1 MNRILKTLAAA
12 GLGVAV
18 LAPLAIAQPAAPP
31 APGSQPH
38 AQQQQPHRMHSRLS
52 PAQRAEA
59 ELAYWKTALKIT
71 PAQEAQWNTVADLVR
86 KQAAQMDEHMKSMQA
101 QRPPQ
106 GQQRDGGS
114 AIERL
119 ERQQSRMAL
128 GAQHMAD
135 GARAMAEFVNAAKP
149 LYAAFSDEQKKV
161 ADELF
166 ASRRHGLHGP
176 MERMDRGP
184 MMRH

>member
-1 MNRILKTLAAA
+1 MNRIVKYLATASLGLALAAPFA
-12 GLGVAV
+12 L
-18 LAPLAIAQPAAPP
+18 AQPAPP
-31 APGSQPH
+31 AGPPK
-38 AQQQQPHRMHSRLS
+38 AEQQQHRMKGHMQ

-86 KQAAQMDEHMKSMQA
+86 KQAATMTEHMKSRSGQK
-101 QRPPQ
+101 RPAE
-106 GQQRDGGS
+106 GGS

-119 ERQQSRMAL
+119 ERQQSHMAQ
-128 GAQHMAD
+128 GAQHMGE

-149 LYAAFSDEQKKV
+149 LYASFSDDQKKV
-161 ADELF
+161 ADELL
-166 ASRRHGLHGP
+166 ASRRHGMGGHHGRG
-176 MERMDRGP
+176 MMGGGP